1 MSDHQLLKIEML
13 NSKLKL
19 WRTLT
24 FLMVFLML
32 ILSNYVDTSSV
43 SNFLD
48 NEYIA
53 KVNIEGKIETNEE
66 MDKLLKKIAKD
77 THIKGLI
84 LNINSPGG
92 AVTGSEILY
101 QNIRNVSKHKPVVA
115 LLNDFAASGGY
126 MTAIAAD
133 YIIARHTTITGSI
146 GVLMQYFGVDQLAKK
161 LGITLKSIK
170 SSELKAATSPFEELT
185 QEKEQSVRHII
196 NDSYNYFVDIV
207 AERRKMTKEQVLA
220 IADGSIYTGSEALA
234 IGLVDQIGG
243 EDEALKWFSS
253 QNVKTQKINTLPIR
267 EHKSV
272 LGNINSL
279 ISQLVYYYI
288 SK

>member
-13 NSKLKL
+13 SSKVKL
-19 WRTLT
+19 WRTLA
-24 FLMVFLML
+24 FLLVFVIL
-32 ILSNYVDTSSV
+32 ILSNYVDTSSI

-66 MDKLLKKIAKD
+66 MTKLLKKIAKD
-77 THIKGLI
+77 NHIKGLI

-101 QNIRNVSKHKPVVA
+101 QNIRNVAKHKPVVA

-146 GVLMQYFGVDQLAKK
+146 GVLMQYFGVEQLAKK

-170 SSELKAATSPFEELT
+170 SSDLKAATSPFEELT
-185 QEKEQSVRHII
+185 QEKEDSVRNII
-196 NDSYNYFVDIV
+196 SESYNYFVDIV
-207 AERRKMTKEQVLA
+207 AERRKMTKEQVLS
-220 IADGSIYTGSEALA
+220 IADGRIYTGSEALV

-243 EDEALKWFSS
+243 EDEALQWFSS
-253 QNVKTQKINTLPIR
+253 QNVKTQKINTLSSR
-267 EHKSV
+267 EYKSV
-272 LGNINSL
+272 FGNISSL
-279 ISQLVYYYI
+279 ISQLVYHYI
-288 SK
+288 SR